1 MAPTTVIKDENAR
14 PNPLLQDLAG
24 LRLSA
29 QCPHL
34 QKLGQADSQQPQ
46 AANLQNMT
54 AAHPLDVQ
62 QSVVEGI
69 VGRRTVG

>member
-1 MAPTTVIKDENAR
+1 MKM
-14 PNPLLQDLAG
+14 QDRIRCCRIWLDYV
-24 LRLSA
+24 SA

-62 QSVVEGI
+62 QSVVKGI
-69 VGRRTVG
+69 VGRRTAG